1 MIARPSMSR
10 NEWKAT
16 EIGAFE
22 VGNVALF
29 SRPDRD
35 RAGRQERDVEPELPE
50 VRAAVAAEAADVVAS
65 AAARHAGR
73 RRQEPERAVVDEVQQ
88 RRRAERLRV
97 VPARRVAYF
106 AFPRRRRV
114 VPRDERAQEQVEA
127 EHAREVARA
136 VEALEG
142 VQRVAAPRADERVLV
157 VDVEAPVAPP
167 VVLAAEPDDAAQRE
181 ALLERALVVVRRRLG
196 VAQVVA
202 VAAGVDE
209 GHHGRRRELQRAR
222 AASRRPAS
230 RRPG

>member
-1 MIARPSMSR
+1 MIARPKPSR
-10 NEWKAT
+10 NERITA
-16 EIGAFE
+16 EIE

-50 VRAAVAAEAADVVAS
+50 VRAAVAAEAADVVAR

-127 EHAREVARA
+127 EHAPTKHDGDDISLFSHPNLSKIVTQDAGTHAR
-136 VEALEG
+136 
-142 VQRVAAPRADERVLV
+142 
-157 VDVEAPVAPP
+157 
-167 VVLAAEPDDAAQRE
+167 
-181 ALLERALVVVRRRLG
+181 
-196 VAQVVA
+196 
-202 VAAGVDE
+202 
-209 GHHGRRRELQRAR
+209 
-222 AASRRPAS
+222 
-230 RRPG
+230 